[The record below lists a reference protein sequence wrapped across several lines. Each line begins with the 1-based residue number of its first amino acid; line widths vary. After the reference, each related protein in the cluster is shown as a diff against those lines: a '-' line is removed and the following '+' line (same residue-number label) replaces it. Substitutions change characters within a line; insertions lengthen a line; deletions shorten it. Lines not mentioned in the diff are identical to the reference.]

1 MVAGI
6 VLNANHHFI
15 KIKKEMNYVLNV
27 VFVMQERIDLIAVI
41 HQGENVLKILVL
53 VQMALLLLVQHV
65 QLMAQIYVHLVI
77 PVFIKVA
84 IIV

>member
-1 MVAGI
+1 MVAGV

-15 KIKKEMNYVLNV
+15 KIKKGMNYVLNV
-27 VFVMQERIDLIAVI
+27 VFVMRENIDLIVEI
-41 HQGENVLKILVL
+41 HQKVNVFKILVL
-53 VQMALLLLVQHV
+53 VQMALLPLVQHV

-77 PVFIKVA
+77 PVFINVA